1 MSSLITI
8 LKQNKTLVLIDQ
20 LLYSGINFIVTLLVA
35 KLLNISEFG
44 IFSTIV
50 IVLFLLISITNAFV
64 IQPFQ
69 VSVFK
74 ESNTVSYSNFLLT
87 LQIVLVAFIAVT
99 AISVNIF
106 MPNNTYHLNYV
117 LLYGS
122 GLLFHDYFRKYYLA
136 KTKILKVLTIDTIIA
151 LSQLLIIIVLKNR
164 TEINI
169 SIVLSSLSISYAI
182 SNAYSLLIYKPSFK
196 SIKQWKPF
204 IKYHIKEGKWLS
216 LVSFVQWGSSNFFVL
231 TIGLF
236 INIEALA
243 AFRLV
248 QSLFGIINIVFQTFE
263 NYVLPTASKINLTS
277 TELSKKYI
285 KKTSIQSAILIG
297 IFLIVLFI
305 FSKEVISLFSDN
317 KYQAYDYVLKGMCI
331 LYFIIFIG
339 YPIRLSIR
347 MLLLN
352 KSFFIGY
359 LLAFAFSIL
368 FFNILLKNWQLNG
381 VIIGLIL
388 NQLIMMLFWTYKLK
402 KQNFY
407 LWR

>member
-50 IVLFLLISITNAFV
+50 IVLFLLISITNAVV

-169 SIVLSSLSISYAI
+169 NIVLSSLSISYAI

-368 FFNILLKNWQLNG
+368 FFNTLLKNWQLNG